1 MQSHPSFTQITLIF
15 STSTDSVM
23 GISNVHITMPS
34 AIQSGKNATLL
45 CQYELD
51 DDDLYSVKWYKGR
64 HEFFR
69 YTPKEIPS
77 MKLFHYNNLHVDVRI
92 EMIFELCS
100 YQKDIPIYTD
110 SIHFQ
115 LMMRM
120 DDMG

>member
-1 MQSHPSFTQITLIF
+1 
-15 STSTDSVM
+15 
-23 GISNVHITMPS
+23 MPN

-77 MKLFHYNNLHVDVRI
+77 MKLFHYSNLHVDVRI
-92 EMIFELCS
+92 EEMIFELCL
-100 YQKDIPIYTD
+100 YKKDIPIYPD
-110 SIHFQ
+110 SIDFQ
-115 LMMRM
+115 LMK
-120 DDMG
+120 